1 MRYLVCLHQ
10 VAKYL
15 FLGLAVIAIQ
25 LFASVFATIAQMVVF
40 PGVAGGGVGSIPEYL
55 VVTLSSKS
63 VHVVN
68 AFFMEVALTFI
79 LVYVIFATA
88 FDTGKLAKSLVSH
101 FTV

>member
-1 MRYLVCLHQ
+1 M
-10 VAKYL
+10 L
-15 FLGLAVIAIQ
+15 FVGLAFIAIQ

-88 FDTGKLAKSLVSH
+88 FDTGKLAKSLVLISQSN
-101 FTV
+101 